1 MAATCRSQIQQGG
14 VIYHPK
20 GKDQKLKKLDII
32 VIRVNTI
39 GKMHNSRPCSHC
51 LNMMKST
58 GIRRVHYSNEIGEIV
73 TETVKDMIS
82 IQTSSI
88 SRMIDNNIRIPVS
101 EYSESLLK
109 NIPYIVKKKNFE
121 HFVKYNMSNVLPNH
135 SIIIQNSDVSIFNP
149 NNVEVLKIQLKN

>member
-1 MAATCRSQIQQGG
+1 
-14 VIYHPK
+14 
-20 GKDQKLKKLDII
+20 
-32 VIRVNTI
+32 
-39 GKMHNSRPCSHC
+39 MHNSRPCSHC

>member
-1 MAATCRSQIQQGG
+1 VTCRSRIQQGG
-14 VIYHPK
+14 AIYHPK
-20 GKDQKLKKLDII
+20 GRDQKLKKLDII

-39 GKMHNSRPCSHC
+39 GRMFNSRPCSHC

-58 GIRRVHYSNEIGEIV
+58 GIRRVHYSNELGEIV
-73 TETVKDMIS
+73 TESVKDMIS

-88 SRMIDNNIRIPVS
+88 SRMIDNNIRITVA

-109 NIPYIVKKKNFE
+109 NIPNIMKKINFE

-135 SIIIQNSDVSIFNP
+135 SIIIQNSNVSIFNP
-149 NNVEVLKIQLKN
+149 SNNVVVKIQLKI

>member
-1 MAATCRSQIQQGG
+1 M
-14 VIYHPK
+14 
-20 GKDQKLKKLDII
+20 DII

-58 GIRRVHYSNEIGEIV
+58 GIKRVHYSNELGEIV
-73 TETVKDMIS
+73 TEIVKDMIS

-88 SRMIDNNIRIPVS
+88 SRLVDNNIRIPVS

-149 NNVEVLKIQLKN
+149 NKVEVLKIQLIN

>member
-1 MAATCRSQIQQGG
+1 MTCRSQIQQGDA
-14 VIYHPK
+14 IYHPK
-20 GKDQKLKKLDII
+20 GKEQKLKKLDII

-58 GIRRVHYSNEIGEIV
+58 GIRRVHYSNELGEIV

-88 SRMIDNNIRIPVS
+88 SRMIDNNIRIPVAQ
-101 EYSESLLK
+101 YSESLLK
-109 NIPYIVKKKNFE
+109 NIPSVMKKKNFE
-121 HFVKYNMSNVLPNH
+121 HFVKYNMSNVLPKH
-135 SIIIQNSDVSIFNP
+135 LIMIQNFNVSIFNP
-149 NNVEVLKIQLKN
+149 NNQEVLRIQLKI

>member
-1 MAATCRSQIQQGG
+1 
-14 VIYHPK
+14 
-20 GKDQKLKKLDII
+20 
-32 VIRVNTI
+32 
-39 GKMHNSRPCSHC
+39 MHNSRPCSHC

-58 GIRRVHYSNEIGEIV
+58 GIRRVHYSNELGEII

-109 NIPYIVKKKNFE
+109 NIPYIVKKKNFDN
-121 HFVKYNMSNVLPNH
+121 FVKYNMLNVLPNH

-149 NNVEVLKIQLKN
+149 NNVMVVKIQLKN